1 MKNTIYHEQ
10 NRTKDRE
17 RLRGRGNR
25 EIPPPPRQFE
35 NLYTQ
40 EENPVGICEDIKN
53 EVFDLLHQ
61 KQTDLFTNSLK
72 GFYYI
77 CGINFQRNRRYVKY
91 AINNPSN
98 ITLYAKTEPSFE
110 AGKTALSIVQ
120 KVILDAKINKFVDR
134 E

>member
-1 MKNTIYHEQ
+1 MSKTEPKIEKGSEDEGTGKF
-10 NRTKDRE
+10 RR
-17 RLRGRGNR
+17 
-25 EIPPPPRQFE
+25 RQDNSRIFIRKKK
-35 NLYTQ
+35 
-40 EENPVGICEDIKN
+40 NPVGICEDIKN